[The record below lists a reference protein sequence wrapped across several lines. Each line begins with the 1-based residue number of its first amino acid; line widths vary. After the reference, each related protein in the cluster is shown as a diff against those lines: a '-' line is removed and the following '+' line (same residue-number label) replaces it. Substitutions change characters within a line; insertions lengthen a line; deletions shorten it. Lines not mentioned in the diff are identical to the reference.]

1 MSYAPF
7 IPTTEKHSFSVSGQ
21 ILIAEYGVPKFTPF
35 AMVETADLTIEQE
48 TQELGDAY
56 TGQGNYDK
64 LYSVKAVTLDLKV
77 QTFQP
82 EIIAEMTMG
91 VAKSRAAQAI
101 SDEIQTAY
109 QGVLVPLENIGAGDY
124 VVTPNAGGDPFIP
137 GKDFF
142 PTAAGIIPLA
152 GGGIADGTKI
162 KVAYQAIEA
171 NVVEWLAGSQKERSL
186 IFHGMNKASRKQ
198 VMVQIFRGKFGFAD
212 KYALLGKDF
221 RSAGLKFEVL
231 ADPLQTGDGISQWVR
246 ETLLK

>member
-1 MSYAPF
+1 MSYAPV
-7 IPTTEKHSFSVSGQ
+7 ILTPEKHTYSVSGQ
-21 ILIAEYGVPKFTPF
+21 VLMAEYGVPKFTPF

-48 TQELGDAY
+48 TQELADSY

-64 LYSVKAVTLDLKV
+64 LYSVKSVSLDLKV
-77 QTFQP
+77 TTFQP

-91 VAKSRAAQAI
+91 VANAREEQAI
-101 SDEIQTAY
+101 TDEVQTAFK
-109 QGVLVPLENIGAGDY
+109 GVLVPLQHIGSGDFQ
-124 VVTPNAGGDPFIP
+124 VTPDAGGQPFIA
-137 GKDFF
+137 GKDYF

-162 KVAYQAIEA
+162 KVSYKALEA

-186 IFHGMNKASRKQ
+186 IFHGVNKASRKQ
-198 VMVQIFRGKFGFAD
+198 VVMQIFRGKFGFPD

-221 RSAGLKFEVL
+221 RSSGVKFEVL
-231 ADPLQTGDGISQWVR
+231 ADPLQTGEGLSQWVR